1 LEDRS
6 STRIAKG
13 DQKQEANMA
22 KKTEQVKKPSEEKT
36 NKKTHQQNEGEQV
49 EPNPLQVAGLLAL
62 QQTVGNRA
70 VDRLIRSRA
79 VLAGHPASLPPQ
91 NISAGIIQLLRN
103 GTVGGVHYEENPRD
117 TISIRMRYQVESFE
131 AILNGVN
138 SVVGL
143 FGSDRPYAD
152 DQAFQSGL
160 TDYLTSI
167 NHPAARGGGHGMSRD
182 RWLRFRVRLVR
193 GAGRRIDAIEFLE
206 PFESVTMG
214 EPEIEVEQPEP
225 EGEAAP
231 AETRT
236 SEAGAPPQGAA
247 ASTAVPEAAATA
259 EGGEQAEGWASRIA
273 GGLEWLGDL
282 SSGRWVWNPISSQMA
297 EWEAELDRIGE
308 RHEGGVAG
316 QVMLVPVTLLFTIL
330 TSITGTLDLVAQLN
344 PTNLAFQGV
353 ATGIRTATGQYT
365 QEQFLADAEEIG
377 TQALDMLL
385 LGLRNAYFHLSEGI
399 REANVFRITQA
410 AGEVALAAMA
420 LLGVIRGVRAR
431 VAASRAAAAA
441 ETVSGEAQAGA
452 AAVPEAAATETTAR
466 PAGAA
471 AETTA
476 RPGGTA
482 AETPARPG
490 GAAAETTAR
499 PAEPAA
505 ETTARPGETA
515 AETTAQPAEPTA
527 ESAARPT
534 EAPTSGESGFSA
546 EFQRWMREA
555 NERTGGT
562 FEEARSEWTARMD
575 QEMGAGESRPGRSPF
590 ENPPHQVAD
599 VVSDAQARQMI
610 RQWARG
616 ELDTP
621 AHQYLSHEQFVYE
634 YRESGGWGRPP
645 AGFID
650 TQGVFRFDLP
660 QSLGMPEIFNIRDQ
674 TQVRQALA
682 QMPPAAA
689 FNFEEWMDLLRQTL
703 EERPGQPQGIRP
715 AEPVDVNAATGAGEA
730 VDVNAATGAEE
741 APRAAGEPVDVNAAT
756 GAGEAVDV
764 NAATG
769 EMEAPRAAEAA
780 QPGEPASGEPVAGAP
795 TRTMINEAAQQHGV
809 QRVFY
814 PEDVA
819 EAQRFLEGVDRLNAP
834 RMDLTPLG
842 IRGRFARLVGMQ
854 AEVIAYLTDDG
865 FFIYNKEVLSSPHS
879 RP

>member
-1 LEDRS
+1 MARKAEQ
-6 STRIAKG
+6 A
-13 DQKQEANMA
+13 QKPSDE
-22 KKTEQVKKPSEEKT
+22 KTTKKP
-36 NKKTHQQNEGEQV
+36 HLPNEGEQL
-49 EPNPLQVAGLLAL
+49 EFTPDQAASLLAL
-62 QQTVGNRA
+62 QRTVGNR
-70 VDRLIRSRA
+70 VVGELIHSRA
-79 VLAGHPASLPPQ
+79 VSAGHPAASTPQ
-91 NISAGIIQLLRN
+91 NISAGIVQLLRN
-103 GTVGGVHYEENPRD
+103 GTVGGVHYNENPRD

-131 AILNGVN
+131 AILDGVN

-143 FGSDRPYAD
+143 FGSDRQYAD
-152 DQAFQSGL
+152 NEAFQSGL

-193 GAGRRIDAIEFLE
+193 GTGRRIDAIEFLE

-214 EPEIEVEQPEP
+214 EPEIEVEEPEP
-225 EGEAAP
+225 EAAP
-231 AETRT
+231 AEAPA
-236 SEAGAPPQGAA
+236 SEAEVPSQGSAGT
-247 ASTAVPEAAATA
+247 TAVPESAAAA

-316 QVMLVPVTLLFTIL
+316 QVLLVPVTLLFTIL

-365 QEQFLADAEEIG
+365 QEQFLADAQEVG
-377 TQALDMLL
+377 TQALDLL
-385 LGLRNAYFHLSEGI
+385 TLGLRNAYSHLREGI

-420 LLGVIRGVRAR
+420 LLGIIRGVRAR

-452 AAVPEAAATETTAR
+452 AAVPEAVPTETGAR

-471 AETTA
+471 AETA
-476 RPGGTA
+476 S
-482 AETPARPG
+482 RPG

-505 ETTARPGETA
+505 ESAAR
-515 AETTAQPAEPTA
+515 PAEPTA

-534 EAPTSGESGFSA
+534 EAPTSGETGFSP

-562 FEEARSEWTARMD
+562 FEEARSEWTARMN

-650 TQGVFRFDLP
+650 AQGVFRFDLP

-674 TQVRQALA
+674 TQVRRALA
-682 QMPPAAA
+682 QMPPTAA

-703 EERPGQPQGIRP
+703 EERPRQPQGVR
-715 AEPVDVNAATGAGEA
+715 AADARDVNAATGAGEA

-780 QPGEPASGEPVAGAP
+780 QPGEPAVGEAAAAAP
-795 TRTMINEAAQQHGV
+795 TRTMINEAAQEHGI

-814 PEDVA
+814 AEEAA
-819 EAQRFLEGVDRLNAP
+819 EAQGVLETVDRLNAP
-834 RMDLTPLG
+834 HMGMVGDV
-842 IRGRFARLVGMQ
+842 IRRRFARLVGLE
-854 AEVIAYLTDDG
+854 ADVIAYLTEDG
-865 FFIYNKEVLSSPHS
+865 YFNYNREVLSLPQSNP
-879 RP
+879 